1 MLEDKIA
8 KSTERRAK
16 SWSSRAPCPEPLAFL
31 PIFLPVPLAPHS
43 YTSCFP
49 GSAHI

>member
-1 MLEDKIA
+1 MSEDKIA
-8 KSTERRAK
+8 KSKEHRAK
-16 SWSSRAPCPEPLAFL
+16 SRSPRAPCPEPLAFL

-43 YTSCFP
+43 YTFCFP